1 MHDLYHG
8 DTYTWARRQ
17 AEALERRDQE
27 AIDWPNVIEIIRDVA
42 DQQED
47 QLQAHYGFIQE
58 MFLDLQYGI
67 DGRPVPDIKL
77 GIGRARHDINMALHS
92 SPGLSE
98 RREEL
103 FAQAW
108 ASMRADAFVEFPEH
122 GWDQVVPRDN
132 PYTLSQVEDFNWWPR
147 RRS

>member
-27 AIDWPNVIEIIRDVA
+27 AIDWPNVIEIIQDVA

-47 QLQAHYGFIQE
+47 QLQGHYGFIQE

-77 GIGRARHDINMALHS
+77 GIGRARHDINMALHW
-92 SPGLSE
+92 SPGLRE

-108 ASMRADAFVEFPEH
+108 DEMRPGCF
-122 GWDQVVPRDN
+122 R
-132 PYTLSQVEDFNWWPR
+132 
-147 RRS
+147 